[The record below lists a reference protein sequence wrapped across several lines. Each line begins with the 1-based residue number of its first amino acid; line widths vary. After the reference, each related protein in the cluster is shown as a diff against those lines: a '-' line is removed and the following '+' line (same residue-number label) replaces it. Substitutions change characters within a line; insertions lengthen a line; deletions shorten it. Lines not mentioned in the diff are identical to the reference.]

1 MDWTTFVMFGGVCL
15 SAVTFAF
22 GWIYVLPRSRV
33 ALRGSA
39 DEQRCNGMREL
50 CVAAGLGGFVLF
62 LVGTIANDV
71 RFAPA
76 PVNPAILLG
85 PGAFLF
91 SSAVSGWV
99 AQACGWG
106 DRLLMLRTRTAGR
119 ERVRA
124 CKKSKAS
131 PERITALGASEMVIF
146 LSPTPGQ

>member
-39 DEQRCNGMREL
+39 DEQRCNGLREL

-85 PGAFLF
+85 PGAFFVFQCGFWLGRA
-91 SSAVSGWV
+91 SLRLGRSATDVANSHSG
-99 AQACGWG
+99 
-106 DRLLMLRTRTAGR
+106 T
-119 ERVRA
+119 
-124 CKKSKAS
+124 
-131 PERITALGASEMVIF
+131 
-146 LSPTPGQ
+146 